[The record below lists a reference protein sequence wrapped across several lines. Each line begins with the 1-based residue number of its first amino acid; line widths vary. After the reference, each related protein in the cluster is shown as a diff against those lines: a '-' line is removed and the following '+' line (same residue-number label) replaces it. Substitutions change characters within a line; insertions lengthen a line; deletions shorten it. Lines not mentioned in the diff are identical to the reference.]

1 MIRAQSTRRFTG
13 TSPGFYT
20 HRCIRTLRIL
30 STVCSPVFQPINMTC
45 MSGSRTS
52 CLRVRR
58 VRLSSQIALFYSS
71 ATYLSSTDT
80 IVPCINN
87 KYHIPCRFIDTQD
100 IFFSGSSPRYYRR
113 NTVPVAKAAHVAICD
128 EGFSSALTL
137 WILQK
142 FQLCQLVASSV
153 QQHTAWASTGREFPR
168 PFDEFHGQPRPTA
181 YSLSPPAMY
190 EITISAASTGREFP
204 RPFDEFHGQPRPTAY
219 SLSPPAMYEITISAL
234 TPSFRPASSVLP
246 WQLHVITISARP
258 VKDGYAEQF

>member
-1 MIRAQSTRRFTG
+1 VIRAQSTRRFTG
-13 TSPGFYT
+13 TNPGFYT

-45 MSGSRTS
+45 MSRSRTS

-71 ATYLSSTDT
+71 ATYHLSSTDT

-128 EGFSSALTL
+128 KGFSSALTL

-168 PFDEFHGQPRPTA
+168 PFDEFHG
-181 YSLSPPAMY
+181 
-190 EITISAASTGREFP
+190 
-204 RPFDEFHGQPRPTAY
+204 HPRPTAY